1 MNEYVDLTSNASTAA
16 SSTTAAAMNTDAV
29 NNAMLYGGLG
39 GTEDSM
45 LQALLSS
52 LPEPPVTRPEAPRS
66 IFTHLAGGQLPPP
79 LSPPSSP
86 KLHSSEFDYSI
97 LPEGPPTALA
107 HNIEG
112 IAESAADT
120 SPHHCISGTLSRAV
134 NPPSEESPGYRHQ
147 PQQRLPS
154 AVELGTA
161 VANIPAAA
169 LPLGYSESAMGCTP
183 PHQPSDMTKSS
194 SFAASRAYAW
204 SFGYSDIGDNLATM
218 RPPSVL
224 FDKSLGDMSD
234 LSQFTATLETPASS
248 RRNTDEV
255 SLSQEHREQLQR
267 IPSLHAVESMAN
279 AMGTSAVAHAGDV
292 SPQLSML
299 DAEMPPVSPFFS
311 RISAN
316 EIVVARDTV
325 QRARLTRRNTF
336 GLYTTVEESQVQ
348 SRSKQ
353 RDTWCAPNRES
364 VYALNGQTNSAAP
377 THISLLGPMDRWAAL
392 ASNASPSLD
401 EEGPEE
407 WLGNQEPPISPH
419 FTGSSSLARNQAII
433 KAPARPIQPARERT
447 FKVDVFS
454 PFSSPLNSKVLPRVT
469 ISELVRGEFG
479 HTLVEVEDF
488 GSDSDVR
495 RALRGYP
502 WVLSLC
508 SRQRQRRQQHNEQ
521 TLSASRLRLPSRR
534 QHSPAFGG
542 FGLTRPTMSFM
553 VSKASTFK
561 SVSDSNVRAID
572 IEAMVEAYL
581 PSIHAL
587 LQPTE
592 IIDEGLESDSNH
604 ECTPSE
610 SSSFTMTGKSAY
622 AESYQSASSDDTL
635 RRSAPT
641 AAPTVSATP
650 SIRLKPSSLRKPSRR
665 SDLGL
670 GAKPEPSA
678 ALRQLRAPSS
688 VMNLRGAFVDLDGQQ
703 AARLADRRSSNN
715 SLSQLGSS
723 RSLLPLPSCRRRSEV
738 ESLITQANAVLNS
751 GMRRSSTY
759 HPPVSTPAR
768 HTLPPRASFPVSFGS
783 SKEARALRSSIA
795 SPRSMAM
802 GLNGSRYSLASEPG
816 YDPSLISRIPS
827 PVSGLRAPVSLAATL
842 SRHQQHRLDAAR
854 NDVGATGFND
864 EFSQPS
870 RSLNAEVYAAHR
882 SSTGNGGGGGAQI
895 SSQACGTRASNASIG
910 ALGSTNV
917 SRLSSSNGGSLP
929 LTYRRTSQD
938 HPAASTPAA
947 RTANTT
953 SVGANGQGVRR
964 LPSASQLRLAGS
976 TSTRRINLNSS
987 GYGSTSNGRV
997 GPVNSSNANSERNSD
1012 EMKTRRSVTVGS
1024 TSASAPGLQRPSIQN
1039 LFKQDDEFLT
1049 LRPVHT
1055 PDIVPR
1061 TIDPRLVERAMTPML
1076 KTNVGILH
1084 SSIADMLR
1092 TNASPH
1098 AKVNT
1103 ITLAYTLSDDDDD
1116 EVEDFGEFCARNVP
1130 QSPDAA
1136 ASALATVPEV
1146 SPNTEGALQSHLS
1159 PLNSPAG
1166 LPVVDFSESITPK
1179 ASTSNTATRSS
1190 FSGRFGRPS
1199 FLSRNRTKSLAKPE
1213 TTSSA
1218 VSGIPMPSFSSFMSP
1233 SSKPAP
1239 VKPAKAA
1246 PPVASVSPA
1255 VASSIPTLRKA
1266 RSLWTLRSSI
1276 AK

>member
-1 MNEYVDLTSNASTAA
+1 
-16 SSTTAAAMNTDAV
+16 
-29 NNAMLYGGLG
+29 MLYGGLG

-66 IFTHLAGGQLPPP
+66 VFTHLAGGQLPPP

-97 LPEGPPTALA
+97 LPEGPPTAFA

-112 IAESAADT
+112 IIKPAADT
-120 SPHHCISGTLSRAV
+120 SPQYCVSGTLSRAV
-134 NPPSEESPGYRHQ
+134 NPPSEGNSDYRHQ

-154 AVELGTA
+154 AVEPGTA
-161 VANIPAAA
+161 VENIPAAA
-169 LPLGYSESAMGCTP
+169 LPLGYSETAMGCTP

-194 SFAASRAYAW
+194 SFGASRAYAW

-267 IPSLHAVESMAN
+267 IPSLHIVESMVN

-292 SPQLSML
+292 SPQLLML

-311 RISAN
+311 RISAKD
-316 EIVVARDTV
+316 IVVARETV

-336 GLYTTVEESQVQ
+336 GLYTTVEEPQVQ

-364 VYALNGQTNSAAP
+364 IYASNGQINSAAP
-377 THISLLGPMDRWAAL
+377 TRMSLLGPMDRWAAL
-392 ASNASPSLD
+392 ASNASLSLD

-419 FTGSSSLARNQAII
+419 FTGPSSLARNQAII
-433 KAPARPIQPARERT
+433 KTPARSIQPARERT
-447 FKVDVFS
+447 FKVDVYS
-454 PFSSPLNSKVLPRVT
+454 PFSSPLNSKALPRVT
-469 ISELVRGEFG
+469 ISEFVRGEFG

-502 WVLSLC
+502 WILSLC
-508 SRQRQRRQQHNEQ
+508 SLQRQRQQQHNEQ
-521 TLSASRLRLPSRR
+521 SLAASRLRLPSRC
-534 QHSPAFGG
+534 QHSPALGG

-553 VSKASTFK
+553 VSNASTVK
-561 SVSDSNVRAID
+561 LVSDSNVRAID

-581 PSIHAL
+581 PTIHAL

-592 IIDEGLESDSNH
+592 TIDEDLESDSNH

-610 SSSFTMTGKSAY
+610 SSSFTITGKSAY

-641 AAPTVSATP
+641 AAPTVSSTP

-678 ALRQLRAPSS
+678 ASRQLRAPSS

-703 AARLADRRSSNN
+703 AARMADRRSSNH

-723 RSLLPLPSCRRRSEV
+723 RSLLPVPSCRRRSEV

-768 HTLPPRASFPVSFGS
+768 HTMPPRASFPVSFGS

-816 YDPSLISRIPS
+816 YDSSLISRIPS

-882 SSTGNGGGGGAQI
+882 SSTGSGGGAQML
-895 SSQACGTRASNASIG
+895 SQACGTRTSSASIG
-910 ALGSTNV
+910 ALGGTNV

-929 LTYRRTSQD
+929 LTYKRTSQD

-947 RTANTT
+947 KAANTT

-976 TSTRRINLNSS
+976 TTIRRINLNSS
-987 GYGSTSNGRV
+987 GYGITSNGRV
-997 GPVNSSNANSERNSD
+997 GPANGPNANGERNSD
-1012 EMKTRRSVTVGS
+1012 ELKTRRSVTVGS
-1024 TSASAPGLQRPSIQN
+1024 ASASASGLQRPSIQN

-1098 AKVNT
+1098 AKVST
-1103 ITLAYTLSDDDDD
+1103 ITFAYTLSDDDDD

-1130 QSPDAA
+1130 QSPDGAA
-1136 ASALATVPEV
+1136 IALATVPEV
-1146 SPNTEGALQSHLS
+1146 SPNTEEALQSHLS

-1166 LPVVDFSESITPK
+1166 LPVVDFAESTTPK
-1179 ASTSNTATRSS
+1179 ASTSNTAIRSS

-1213 TTSSA
+1213 TTSST

-1239 VKPAKAA
+1239 VKPAKTA
-1246 PPVASVSPA
+1246 PPVASASPA

-1266 RSLWTLRSSI
+1266 RSLWTLRSSV

>member
-1 MNEYVDLTSNASTAA
+1 
-16 SSTTAAAMNTDAV
+16 
-29 NNAMLYGGLG
+29 
-39 GTEDSM
+39 
-45 LQALLSS
+45 
-52 LPEPPVTRPEAPRS
+52 
-66 IFTHLAGGQLPPP
+66 
-79 LSPPSSP
+79 
-86 KLHSSEFDYSI
+86 
-97 LPEGPPTALA
+97 
-107 HNIEG
+107 
-112 IAESAADT
+112 
-120 SPHHCISGTLSRAV
+120 
-134 NPPSEESPGYRHQ
+134 
-147 PQQRLPS
+147 
-154 AVELGTA
+154 
-161 VANIPAAA
+161 
-169 LPLGYSESAMGCTP
+169 
-183 PHQPSDMTKSS
+183 
-194 SFAASRAYAW
+194 
-204 SFGYSDIGDNLATM
+204 
-218 RPPSVL
+218 
-224 FDKSLGDMSD
+224 
-234 LSQFTATLETPASS
+234 
-248 RRNTDEV
+248 
-255 SLSQEHREQLQR
+255 
-267 IPSLHAVESMAN
+267 
-279 AMGTSAVAHAGDV
+279 
-292 SPQLSML
+292 
-299 DAEMPPVSPFFS
+299 
-311 RISAN
+311 
-316 EIVVARDTV
+316 
-325 QRARLTRRNTF
+325 
-336 GLYTTVEESQVQ
+336 
-348 SRSKQ
+348 
-353 RDTWCAPNRES
+353 
-364 VYALNGQTNSAAP
+364 
-377 THISLLGPMDRWAAL
+377 
-392 ASNASPSLD
+392 
-401 EEGPEE
+401 
-407 WLGNQEPPISPH
+407 
-419 FTGSSSLARNQAII
+419 
-433 KAPARPIQPARERT
+433 
-447 FKVDVFS
+447 
-454 PFSSPLNSKVLPRVT
+454 
-469 ISELVRGEFG
+469 
-479 HTLVEVEDF
+479 
-488 GSDSDVR
+488 
-495 RALRGYP
+495 
-502 WVLSLC
+502 
-508 SRQRQRRQQHNEQ
+508 
-521 TLSASRLRLPSRR
+521 
-534 QHSPAFGG
+534 
-542 FGLTRPTMSFM
+542 
-553 VSKASTFK
+553 
-561 SVSDSNVRAID
+561 
-572 IEAMVEAYL
+572 MVEAYL

-592 IIDEGLESDSNH
+592 IIDEDLESDSNH
-604 ECTPSE
+604 ERTPSE

-641 AAPTVSATP
+641 TAPTVSSNP
-650 SIRLKPSSLRKPSRR
+650 STRLKPSSLRKPSRR

-678 ALRQLRAPSS
+678 ASRQLRAPSS

-703 AARLADRRSSNN
+703 AARMADRRSSNH

-759 HPPVSTPAR
+759 HLPVSTSAR

-795 SPRSMAM
+795 SPRSMVM
-802 GLNGSRYSLASEPG
+802 GLNGSRYSLASESG
-816 YDPSLISRIPS
+816 YDSSQISRIPS

-864 EFSQPS
+864 AFSQQS

-882 SSTGNGGGGGAQI
+882 SSTGNGGGGAQI
-895 SSQACGTRASNASIG
+895 LSQACGTRALNASIG
-910 ALGSTNV
+910 ALSGTNV
-917 SRLSSSNGGSLP
+917 SRLSSSNGSSLP
-929 LTYRRTSQD
+929 LTYRRASQD
-938 HPAASTPAA
+938 HPTASTPAA

-987 GYGSTSNGRV
+987 GYGSTSNDRV
-997 GPVNSSNANSERNSD
+997 GPTNGPNANGERNSD
-1012 EMKTRRSVTVGS
+1012 ELKTRRSTTVS
-1024 TSASAPGLQRPSIQN
+1024 SASASASGLQRPSIQN

-1103 ITLAYTLSDDDDD
+1103 ITFAYTLSDDDDD

-1159 PLNSPAG
+1159 PLSSPAG
-1166 LPVVDFSESITPK
+1166 LPVVDFSESTTPK
-1179 ASTSNTATRSS
+1179 ASTNTATRSS

-1246 PPVASVSPA
+1246 PPAANASPA
-1255 VASSIPTLRKA
+1255 VASNIPTLRKA